1 MDDSISSEDRAIV
14 QLETLE
20 TLMVWFNQSFQERL
34 AEEDGRGEAHNT
46 LGHDNLADGYLL
58 YRAAALLSPEH
69 FPRDDGAKK
78 LLEAFAPG
86 SDGAVGN
93 ASQMWIKR
101 SSLLKAFS
109 NGLIE
114 FFLDVAHMDVEAH
127 LSDHV
132 DIVQVAKNDE
142 MTGKVELMKLL
153 LAASINSKDKQ
164 TFIEIIMGME
174 DDKQEQL
181 MYVIQEFSAIATP
194 IDDEEEGDHDDAGEG
209 DDNDEARS
217 NDGGGGAGNTGGEGG
232 RGAGQSPSN
241 ADAER
246 RPSFASS
253 IASDDSEDSQKMGS
267 GGQAKKGHQHSNA
280 SKQSTAA
287 FNIVK
292 HELEDLKVQFGAL
305 NEKHATLSEK
315 YAALQSQMRNNKAK
329 EAAMKAEALN
339 AEHTQE
345 LERLLERAEQ
355 NLMEVRATSAGKYNI
370 KTHALLQTPR

>member
-209 DDNDEARS
+209 GDNDEARS

-232 RGAGQSPSN
+232 RGAGQSPSS

-267 GGQAKKGHQHSNA
+267 GGQAKKGYQA

-292 HELEDLKVQFGAL
+292 HELEDLKAQYSTL
-305 NEKHATLSEK
+305 SEKHGALSEK
-315 YAALQSQMRNNKAK
+315 YASLQSQVRNNKAK

-355 NLMEVRATSAGKYNI
+355 NLMEVRATSAGKYNT
-370 KTHALLQTPR
+370 KTYAPLQNPR

>member
-14 QLETLE
+14 QVETLE
-20 TLMVWFNQSFQERL
+20 TLMVWFNQSFQQRL

-46 LGHDNLADGYLL
+46 LDHDNLADGYLL

-86 SDGAVGN
+86 SDGAVTN

-181 MYVIQEFSAIATP
+181 MYVIQEFSTIARP
-194 IDDEEEGDHDDAGEG
+194 IDDEEDGDHDDAGEG
-209 DDNDEARS
+209 MVTTRPGRTMAPATKIVTVVAVRGRAQTQTSVAPRS
-217 NDGGGGAGNTGGEGG
+217 
-232 RGAGQSPSN
+232 R
-241 ADAER
+241 
-246 RPSFASS
+246 
-253 IASDDSEDSQKMGS
+253 
-267 GGQAKKGHQHSNA
+267 
-280 SKQSTAA
+280 AA
-287 FNIVK
+287 
-292 HELEDLKVQFGAL
+292 
-305 NEKHATLSEK
+305 
-315 YAALQSQMRNNKAK
+315 
-329 EAAMKAEALN
+329 
-339 AEHTQE
+339 
-345 LERLLERAEQ
+345 
-355 NLMEVRATSAGKYNI
+355 
-370 KTHALLQTPR
+370 